1 MLDKLF
7 QSVSYTPIPF
17 SVQMDGLRLDFWKV
31 TARVYVVDEDPLAAA
46 DLAVA
51 LEREAGLE
59 GRPFSSARAALAA
72 VSDAPPDALIASLS
86 VAEADGVALL
96 DQVQTI
102 DADVACLL
110 LAPAGDA
117 DAEAR
122 AMGRVGALRCARRP
136 FELADLLPKLHAA
149 IEHRELLLHLRSM
162 EAVLAQREHALTA
175 TRRQAERTAAELE
188 STSSEL
194 ATATERLVSAEQLA
208 AVGRVLGGIAHEI
221 SEQLALV
228 GYAEALRSRVADQP
242 ELVELADVIVNAQK
256 RLARMIDEIRDFVTA
271 GADGSGPP
279 LVREPADIASLID
292 EALALMRFDR
302 DVRKRTLRREYRSR
316 PLAAVHRQKLVQ
328 VVLNLVSNAVLA
340 TRPGDTVTV
349 GLDADDDRGLA
360 AITVADRGAGM
371 TPEVLRHLG
380 EPFFTTRARGS
391 GLGVGICK
399 RIVEEHGGQLTFES
413 AVGRGTTARVTLPL
427 LGAGS

>member
-1 MLDKLF
+1 
-7 QSVSYTPIPF
+7 
-17 SVQMDGLRLDFWKV
+17 
-31 TARVYVVDEDPLAAA
+31 
-46 DLAVA
+46 
-51 LEREAGLE
+51 
-59 GRPFSSARAALAA
+59 
-72 VSDAPPDALIASLS
+72 
-86 VAEADGVALL
+86 
-96 DQVQTI
+96 
-102 DADVACLL
+102 
-110 LAPAGDA
+110 
-117 DAEAR
+117 
-122 AMGRVGALRCARRP
+122 MGRVGALRCARRP
-136 FELADLLPKLHAA
+136 FELADLLPKLGAA

-271 GADGSGPP
+271 GAGGGPGDPPP

-302 DVRKRTLRREYRSR
+302 DVRKRTLVREYRSR